1 MTEKEYRQHAAIS
14 RSELWHIRESPQKFK
29 YYKENPPEPTPS
41 LLFGRVFHKMLLEP
55 DTFNEE
61 FVVAPD
67 ASRRTKEGKQMWE
80 AFVAA
85 HETQTII
92 PAEMYS
98 KSKEMCEAV
107 KREPLAVKL
116 LNGTAEVPFF
126 WTDEMTGEDCK
137 CRVDVLN
144 TEYSQPIIVDVKTTA
159 DASTDA
165 FIRSAINYGYDMQ
178 SAMYS
183 DGVEKNIGKKP
194 LFVFIAVE
202 KEPPYAVNILQA
214 DELLLRRGYDLF
226 REYIGIYHDCKMT
239 GNFYGYLGRLN
250 QINNLALP
258 AWLAKEVQ

>member
-1 MTEKEYRQHAAIS
+1 MTEKEYRQHPAIS

-41 LLFGRVFHKMLLEP
+41 FHKMLLEP
-55 DTFNEE
+55 DTFNDE
-61 FVVAPD
+61 FVVAPE
-67 ASRRTKEGKQMWE
+67 ANRRAKEGKQMWE
-80 AFVAA
+80 AFVAD
-85 HETQTII
+85 HENQTII
-92 PAEMYS
+92 PVEMYAQA
-98 KSKEMCEAV
+98 KEMCEAV
-107 KREPLAVKL
+107 KREPLSVKL
-116 LNGTAEVPFF
+116 LNGEAEVPFF
-126 WTDEMTGEDCK
+126 WTDEMTGEACK

-165 FIRSAINYGYDMQ
+165 FIRSAINYGYDLQ

-258 AWLAKEVQ
+258 SYLAKEVQ

>member
-1 MTEKEYRQHAAIS
+1 MTEKEYRQHPAIS
-14 RSELWHIRESPQKFK
+14 RSELWHILESPQKFK
-29 YYKENPPEPTPS
+29 YFRENPQEPTPA
-41 LLFGRVFHKMLLEP
+41 LLFGQLFHKMLLQPE
-55 DTFNEE
+55 DLWSEYA
-61 FVVAPD
+61 VAPCVD
-67 ASRRTKEGKQMWE
+67 RRTKDGKEVWRQFTEESDGKAVVTPEM
-80 AFVAA
+80 VQQAA
-85 HETQTII
+85 
-92 PAEMYS
+92 A
-98 KSKEMCEAV
+98 MCESV
-107 KREPLAVKL
+107 QREPLAVKL
-116 LNGTAEVPFF
+116 LNGAKEVPFF

-165 FIRSAINYGYDMQ
+165 FIRSSINYGYDLQ

-226 REYIGIYHDCKMT
+226 REYIGVYHWCKENN
-239 GNFYGYLGRLN
+239 NFYGYLGRLN
-250 QINNLALP
+250 QINTLALP
-258 AWLAKEVQ
+258 SYLAKEVQ

>member
-1 MTEKEYRQHAAIS
+1 MTEKEYRQHPAIS

-29 YYKENPPEPTPS
+29 YYKENPPEPTPA
-41 LLFGRVFHKMLLEP
+41 LLFGQVFHKMLLEP
-55 DTFNEE
+55 ETFNDE
-61 FVVAPD
+61 FVVAPETN
-67 ASRRTKEGKQMWE
+67 RRTKKGKQMWE
-80 AFVAA
+80 AFVAD
-85 HETQTII
+85 HENQTII
-92 PAEMYS
+92 PVEMYAQ
-98 KSKEMCEAV
+98 SKEMCESV
-107 KREPLAVKL
+107 KRETLAVKL
-116 LNGTAEVPFF
+116 LNGAAEVPFF
-126 WTDEMTGEDCK
+126 WTDEMTGEECK

-159 DASTDA
+159 DASTEA
-165 FIRSAINYGYDMQ
+165 FIRSAINYGYDLQ

>member
-1 MTEKEYRQHAAIS
+1 MTEKEYRQHPAIS

-29 YYKENPPEPTPS
+29 YYKENPPAPTPS
-41 LLFGRVFHKMLLEP
+41 LLFGQVFHKMLLEP
-55 DTFNEE
+55 DTFNDE
-61 FVVAPD
+61 FVVAPE
-67 ASRRTKEGKQMWE
+67 ANRRTKEGKQMWE
-80 AFVAA
+80 AFAA
-85 HETQTII
+85 DHENQTII
-92 PAEMYS
+92 PVEMYA
-98 KSKEMCEAV
+98 KAKEMCEAV

-116 LNGTAEVPFF
+116 LNGAAEVPFF
-126 WTDEMTGEDCK
+126 WTDEMTGEECK

-159 DASTDA
+159 DASTEA
-165 FIRSAINYGYDMQ
+165 FIRSAINYGYDLQ

-226 REYIGIYHDCKMT
+226 REYIGVYHWCKENN
-239 GNFYGYLGRLN
+239 NFYGHLGRLN
-250 QINNLALP
+250 QINTLALP
-258 AWLAKEVQ
+258 SYLAKEVE

>member
-1 MTEKEYRQHAAIS
+1 MTEKEYRQHPAIS
-14 RSELWHIRESPQKFK
+14 RSELWHIRESPEKFK

-41 LLFGRVFHKMLLEP
+41 LLFGQVLHKMLLEP
-55 DTFNEE
+55 VTFCDE
-61 FVVAPD
+61 FVVAPEVN
-67 ASRRTKEGKQMWE
+67 RRTKDGKQMWE
-80 AFVAA
+80 AFVAD
-85 HETQTII
+85 HEKQTII
-92 PAEMYS
+92 PEEMYA
-98 KSKEMCEAV
+98 KANEMCEAV

-116 LNGTAEVPFF
+116 LNGAAEVPFF

-144 TEYSQPIIVDVKTTA
+144 TSYSQPIIVDVKTTA
-159 DASTDA
+159 DASTDS
-165 FIRSAINYGYDMQ
+165 FIRSAINYGYDFQ
-178 SAMYS
+178 AAMYS
-183 DGVEKNIGKKP
+183 DGVEKNIGKKT

-214 DELLLRRGYDLF
+214 DELMLQRGYDLF

-258 AWLAKEVQ
+258 SYLAKEVQ

>member
-1 MTEKEYRQHAAIS
+1 MTEMEYRKHPAIS

-29 YYKENPPEPTPS
+29 YYKENPPEPTPA
-41 LLFGRVFHKMLLEP
+41 LLFGQVFHKMLLEP
-55 DTFNEE
+55 DTFNYE

-67 ASRRTKEGKQMWE
+67 ANRRTKEGKQMWE
-80 AFVAA
+80 DFVSE
-85 HETQTII
+85 HENQTII
-92 PAEMYS
+92 TAEMCTHA
-98 KSKEMCEAV
+98 KEMCDAV

-116 LNGTAEVPFF
+116 LNGAAEVPFF

-165 FIRSAINYGYDMQ
+165 FIRSAINYGYDFQ
-178 SAMYS
+178 AAMYS
-183 DGVEKNIGKKP
+183 EGVEKSICKKP

-202 KEPPYAVNILQA
+202 KDPPFSVNILQS
-214 DELLLRRGYDLF
+214 DELMLRRGYDIF
-226 REYIGIYHDCKMT
+226 REYIGIYHDCKVS
-239 GNFYGYLGRLN
+239 GNWYGYLGRLN

-258 AWLAKEVQ
+258 SYLAKEVQ